1 MVFVILVRIE
11 IYHNLKKIKSYLV
24 ENDLLDN
31 IRSIDYWNE
40 KNYFLTEH
48 YMIIKKRKYVY
59 AFPYSEIERIWKE
72 TNVKLRKNSQIE
84 EFLHIVTSDCDFRIL
99 TWTNFL
105 VAEELKDISDYL
117 LKKNPEIKVD
127 ESI

>member
-1 MVFVILVRIE
+1 
-11 IYHNLKKIKSYLV
+11 
-24 ENDLLDN
+24 
-31 IRSIDYWNE
+31 
-40 KNYFLTEH
+40 
-48 YMIIKKRKYVY
+48 MIIKKIKYVY

-99 TWTNFL
+99 TWTNLL